1 MTAIYKSAAG
11 EARVRELYAQALTQW
26 PLPHEERRLATS
38 QGETFVVV
46 SGPAE
51 APALVLL
58 HGSGTNTAMWMGDVA
73 AWAEHFRV
81 HAVDIVGEPGFS
93 APSRPPLGSDAYA
106 RWLDEVLDGLGLERA
121 AFVGASLGGWFAL
134 DYATR
139 RPTRVEKL
147 VLVCPG
153 GIGRQK
159 SGFIFQMILLI
170 MLGAWGR
177 RKAFALVS
185 GVSDGEAASAGQGL
199 AEVFQHFRP
208 RTEVLPVFNDAQLAS
223 LPMPVM
229 LVVGG
234 KDVMLDSDDSRRRVA
249 AALPAAEIRYLP
261 EVGHV
266 ILGQTQ
272 PILQF
277 LRRPR

>member
-11 EARVRELYAQALTQW
+11 EARVRAAYAAALAQW
-26 PLPHEERRLATS
+26 PVAHETRRLATG

-46 SGPAE
+46 SGPVG

-58 HGSGTNTAMWMGDVA
+58 HGSGTNAAMWMGDVT
-73 AWAEHFRV
+73 AWSAHFRV
-81 HAVDIVGEPGFS
+81 HAVDIIGEPGFS
-93 APSRPPLGSDAYA
+93 APSRPPLGSEAYA
-106 RWLDEVLDGLGLERA
+106 AWLDEVLDGLGVKSA

-139 RPTRVEKL
+139 RPARVGKL

-159 SGFIFQMILLI
+159 TGFIFKLI
-170 MLGAWGR
+170 ALSALGAWGR
-177 RKAFALVS
+177 KKAFALVA
-185 GVSDGEAASAGQGL
+185 GIGGEAAAAGQGL
-199 AEVFQHFRP
+199 ADIFRHFKP
-208 RTEVLPVFNDAQLAS
+208 RTDVLPVFSDAQLAG

-234 KDVMLDSDDSRRRVA
+234 RDVMLDSDASRRRVQ

-266 ILGQTQ
+266 ILGQTG
-272 PILQF
+272 PILDF
-277 LRRPR
+277 LRRAA

>member
-11 EARVRELYAQALTQW
+11 EAQVRATYAAALAQW
-26 PLPHEERRLATS
+26 PVPHETRRLATD

-46 SGPAE
+46 SGPE
-51 APALVLL
+51 GAPALVLL
-58 HGSGTNTAMWMGDVA
+58 HGSGTNAAMWMGDVV
-73 AWAEHFRV
+73 AWAAHFRV

-93 APSRPPLGSDAYA
+93 AASRPPLGSEAYA
-106 RWLDEVLDGLGLERA
+106 AWMDEVLAGLGLASA

-139 RPTRVEKL
+139 RPGRVEKL

-159 SGFIFQMILLI
+159 SGFIFQLILLGA
-170 MLGAWGR
+170 LGAWGR
-177 RKAFALVS
+177 KKAFALVS
-185 GVSDGEAASAGQGL
+185 GIGDAEVTSAGQGL
-199 AEVFQHFRP
+199 ADIFRHFKP
-208 RTEVLPVFNDAQLAS
+208 RTEVLPVFGDAQLAG

-234 KDVMLDSDDSRRRVA
+234 RDVMLDSDDSRRRVQ
-249 AALPAAEIRYLP
+249 AALPAAQILYLP

-266 ILGQTQ
+266 ILGQTG
-272 PILQF
+272 PILDF
-277 LRRPR
+277 LRRAA